1 MTYEAIR
8 FLDAVI
14 VLVALV
20 YAISKYQRGEVDR
33 AIFWMLVVIAGVI
46 PPK

>member
-1 MTYEAIR
+1 MPHEIIR

-14 VLVALV
+14 ALTSLV
-20 YAISKYQRGEVDR
+20 YAISKYQRGEIQK
-33 AIFWMLVVIAGVI
+33 AQFWMLVVIAAVI